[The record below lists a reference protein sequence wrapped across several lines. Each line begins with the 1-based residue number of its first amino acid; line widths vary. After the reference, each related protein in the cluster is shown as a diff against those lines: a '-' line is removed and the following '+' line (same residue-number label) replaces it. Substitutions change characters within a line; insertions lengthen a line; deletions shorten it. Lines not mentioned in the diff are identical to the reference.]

1 MIARHEHEL
10 EKHLILE
17 IFVLL
22 KGFIQL
28 LFNWEWVCVGCWV
41 WILISCKMEKK
52 EKVALNIIHRANG

>member
-1 MIARHEHEL
+1 MIARQEHEL

-28 LFNWEWVCVGCWV
+28 LFKWEWVCG
-41 WILISCKMEKK
+41 
-52 EKVALNIIHRANG
+52 G

>member
-1 MIARHEHEL
+1 MIARQEHEL

-28 LFNWEWVCVGCWV
+28 LFKWEWVYGGWGA
-41 WILISCKMEKK
+41 WILVISCKKEKK
-52 EKVALNIIHRANG
+52 ERKGRFK